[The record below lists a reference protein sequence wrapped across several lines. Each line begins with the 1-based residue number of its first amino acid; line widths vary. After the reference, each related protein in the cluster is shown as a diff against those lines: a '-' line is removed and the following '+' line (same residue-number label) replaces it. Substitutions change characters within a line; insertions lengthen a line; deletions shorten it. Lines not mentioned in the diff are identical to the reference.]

1 MAEVCLLKNH
11 ATQIMGFCADAAVE
25 MLRGMGEMRS
35 MASPWVDR
43 QVT

>member
-11 ATQIMGFCADAAVE
+11 ATQIMWFCADAAVE

-35 MASPWVDR
+35 TASQWVDR